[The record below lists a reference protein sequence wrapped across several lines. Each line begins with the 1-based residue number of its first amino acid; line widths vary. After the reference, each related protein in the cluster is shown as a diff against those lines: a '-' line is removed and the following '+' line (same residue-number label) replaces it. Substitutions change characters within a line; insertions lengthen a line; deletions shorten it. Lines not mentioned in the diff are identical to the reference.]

1 MRGTVFGIANAF
13 ARVGG
18 MLAPPVSS
26 SVPHFMLLIA
36 SLGVLAFLLA
46 IPLKETR
53 GVEMPDLVK

>member
-1 MRGTVFGIANAF
+1 
-13 ARVGG
+13 
-18 MLAPPVSS
+18 
-26 SVPHFMLLIA
+26 MLLIA

>member
-1 MRGTVFGIANAF
+1 
-13 ARVGG
+13 
-18 MLAPPVSS
+18 MLAPLVSS